1 LTICHR
7 RPPGLCEN
15 NSLFTKP
22 DFFVECSQLDYHG
35 AAHWA
40 KTDYGLSAG
49 QHAVL
54 PEGKG
59 TGKAASLT
67 L

>member
-1 LTICHR
+1 MDITELQQVQPHTLL
-7 RPPGLCEN
+7 RPQRDLYEL
-15 NSLFTKP
+15 S
-22 DFFVECSQLDYHG
+22 YHG

-59 TGKAASLT
+59 KGCIS
-67 L
+67 